1 MDDGAWTTRWRW
13 RLRGATQWPAFAL
26 ALVVV
31 AVLIEVLPPAGDH
44 APGAFPALLLSGFLC
59 LMVVAVLAP
68 LAGIWLRRRRPGL
81 PRVVAD
87 DQAATVLLGV
97 LVALVVALGIVHRP
111 AVRAAGDA
119 LHAQAVQA
127 RRYILA
133 NAPARFHRNVDRL
146 DTWKQA
152 ENLYRSCVPG
162 PDPRRSFCVLVNTDQ
177 SPPGVVRDP
186 DQRPNDTVAGPGNP
200 GRRPG

>member
-13 RLRGATQWPAFAL
+13 RLRGATQWPAFAV
-26 ALVVV
+26 AVVLV
-31 AVLIEVLPPAGDH
+31 AVLLHLLPPAGDH
-44 APGAFPALLLSGFLC
+44 GAAVFPALLLSGFSC
-59 LMVVAVLAP
+59 LVVVAVAAP
-68 LAGIWLRRRRPGL
+68 LAGLWLRRRRPGL

-87 DQAATVLLGV
+87 DQAATVLLG
-97 LVALVVALGIVHRP
+97 ALVLLIIGVGLVHRP
-111 AVRAAGDA
+111 AVQAAGDA
-119 LHAQAVQA
+119 LSAQATQA

-152 ENLYRSCVPG
+152 ENLFRTCVPG
-162 PDPRRSFCVLVNTDQ
+162 PDPRKSFCVLVNTDQ

-186 DQRPNDTVAGPGNP
+186 DQRPNDTVAGPDNP

>member
-1 MDDGAWTTRWRW
+1 MDEGAWTTRWRW
-13 RLRGATQWPAFAL
+13 RLRGATQWPMFAA

-31 AVLIEVLPPAGDH
+31 AVLLHVLPPAGDH
-44 APGAFPALLLSGFLC
+44 GAAAFPALLLSGFLC
-59 LMVVAVLAP
+59 LVVVAVVAP
-68 LAGIWLRRRRPGL
+68 LAGIWMRRRRPGL

-87 DQAATVLLGV
+87 DQAATLLLGA
-97 LVALVVALGIVHRP
+97 LVALVVAVGLVHRP
-111 AVRAAGDA
+111 AVQAAGDA
-119 LHAQAVQA
+119 LSAQATQA

-152 ENLYRSCVPG
+152 ENLYRTCVPG
-162 PDPRRSFCVLVNTDQ
+162 PDPRKSFCVLVNTDQ

-186 DQRPNDTVAGPGNP
+186 DQRPNDTVAGPDNP

>member
-1 MDDGAWTTRWRW
+1 MHEGSWTSRLRWRT
-13 RLRGATQWPAFAL
+13 RGATQWPAFAT

-31 AVLIEVLPPAGDH
+31 AVLLHVLPPAGDH
-44 APGAFPALLLSGFLC
+44 GAAPIPALLLSGFLC
-59 LMVVAVLAP
+59 LVVVAVAAP

-87 DQAATVLLGV
+87 DQAATALLAV
-97 LVALVVALGIVHRP
+97 LVALVVALGLLHRP
-111 AVRAAGDA
+111 AVQAADDA
-119 LHAQAVQA
+119 LGAQAVQA

-133 NAPARFHRNVDRL
+133 NAPARFHANVDRL

-152 ENLYRSCVPG
+152 EDLYRTCVPG
-162 PDPRRSFCVLVNTDQ
+162 PDPRRAFCVLVNTDQ

-186 DQRPNDTVAGPGNP
+186 DQRPNATVAGPGNP
-200 GRRPG
+200 GRRTG

>member
-1 MDDGAWTTRWRW
+1 MDEGLWTTRLRW
-13 RLRGATQWPAFAL
+13 RLRGATQWPAFAT

-31 AVLIEVLPPAGDH
+31 AALLHLLPPAGDR
-44 APGAFPALLLSGFLC
+44 GPAVVPSLLLSGVLC
-59 LMVVAVLAP
+59 LVVVAVGAP
-68 LAGIWLRRRRPGL
+68 LAGLWLRRRRPGL

-87 DQAATVLLGV
+87 DQGATVLLGL
-97 LVALVVALGIVHRP
+97 LVALVAALGVVHRP
-111 AVRAAGDA
+111 AVRAADDA
-119 LHAQAVQA
+119 LGAQAAQA

-152 ENLYRSCVPG
+152 DDLYRTCVPG
-162 PDPRRSFCVLVNTDQ
+162 PDPRRSFCVLVRTDR

-186 DQRPNDTVAGPGNP
+186 DQRPNATVAGVDNP